1 MKKIGEVN
9 NMENKCYF
17 FESKM
22 KSYGITPLP
31 KDTEVTMAYVPYQTS
46 NNLEIYSPEQGIY
59 PGTMFPELEKPFL
72 GDNNQK
78 LSKFNR
84 IDNNCMSCGG
94 ILND

>member
-1 MKKIGEVN
+1 MC

-31 KDTEVTMAYVPYQTS
+31 KNPEVTMAYVPYQTS
-46 NNLEIYSPEQGIY
+46 NNLEVYSPEQGIY
-59 PGTMFPELEKPFL
+59 SGTMFPELEKPFL

-78 LSKFNR
+78 LSRFNN
-84 IDNNCMSCGG
+84 ISNDNCMSCGG
-94 ILND
+94 I

>member
-1 MKKIGEVN
+1 
-9 NMENKCYF
+9 MENKCYF

-31 KDTEVTMAYVPYQTS
+31 KKPEVTMAYVPYQTS
-46 NNLEIYSPEQGIY
+46 DNLEIYSPEQGIY
-59 PGTMFPELEKPFL
+59 SGTMFPELEKPFL

-78 LSKFNR
+78 LSRFNR
-84 IDNNCMSCGG
+84 IDNNIDNNCMSCGG